1 MTDMWTHPIKRMG
14 LTRSNLVAAL
24 FLKPVSARDAIADLK
39 IAGFRCSD
47 IGVAISHL
55 GQRELERSPNAARET
70 CDLDGKHSIRWKVRH
85 SLQHDLQTHGGGLSS
100 RPDAAAANEEKP
112 AYTDIDLTDTL
123 RGLGVSEDTITLLDE
138 EMGTNG
144 MFVLVHAGDR
154 GDEAESILD
163 RNRGFVRT
171 VMITERTHAAH

>member
-1 MTDMWTHPIKRMG
+1 MG

-47 IGVAISHL
+47 IGVALSKL
-55 GQRELERSPNAARET
+55 GQREQERTPNAVP

-85 SLQHDLQTHGGGLSS
+85 SLKHDLHTHGGGLSS
-100 RPDAAAANEEKP
+100 REDAAAASEEKP
-112 AYTDIDLTDTL
+112 GYTDIDLTDTL
-123 RGLGVSEDTITLLDE
+123 RGLGVAEDTITLLDE
-138 EMGTNG
+138 EMGTDG

-154 GDEAESILD
+154 GEEAESILD

-171 VMITERTHAAH
+171 VMVTERTHAAR

>member
-1 MTDMWTHPIKRMG
+1 MTHMWTHPIKRMG

-39 IAGFRCSD
+39 IAGFHSSD

-55 GQRELERSPNAARET
+55 GQREQERSPNAVQAPG
-70 CDLDGKHSIRWKVRH
+70 DLDGKHSIRWKVRH
-85 SLQHDLQTHGGGLSS
+85 SLNHDLHTHGGGLSS
-100 RPDAAAANEEKP
+100 QADATAANQEKP
-112 AYTDIDLTDTL
+112 AYTEIDLTDTL
-123 RGLGVSEDTITLLDE
+123 RGLGVAEDTITLLDE

-171 VMITERTHAAH
+171 VMITERTHAAR

>member
-1 MTDMWTHPIKRMG
+1 MTDIWTHPIKRMG

-47 IGVAISHL
+47 IGVAISKL
-55 GQRELERSPNAARET
+55 GQREHERNPNAVPP

-85 SLQHDLQTHGGGLSS
+85 SLKHDLHTHGGGLSS
-100 RPDAAAANEEKP
+100 RADAAAASEEKP
-112 AYTDIDLTDTL
+112 GYTDIDLTDTL
-123 RGLGVSEDTITLLDE
+123 RGLGVAEDTIKLLDE